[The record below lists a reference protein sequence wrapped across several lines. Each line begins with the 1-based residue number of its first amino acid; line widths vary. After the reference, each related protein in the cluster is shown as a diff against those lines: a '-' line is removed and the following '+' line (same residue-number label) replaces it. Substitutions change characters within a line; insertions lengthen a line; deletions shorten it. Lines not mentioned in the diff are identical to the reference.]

1 MNANI
6 IEALSK
12 LDVSNDNHWTEQG
25 LPRIETV
32 KFLTGDT
39 SITRDAINAAFP
51 GFNRNNVSL
60 TPAVKVPVIETPVE
74 VQEISV
80 VIEDDSAIEPTLL
93 DRFESEQIYLEVLI
107 QERDKLTKDVV
118 EQTYKVHGLATEIQ
132 KISIEKTSQEAIQSY
147 LQSQQ
152 GVLQERGARIRMIAD
167 SGIKLKELAEGLKS
181 PLDVALSRK
190 KA

>member
-12 LDVSNDNHWTEQG
+12 LDVTNDNHWTEQG

-39 SITRDAINAAFP
+39 SITRDAINAAIP

-60 TPAVKVPVIETPVE
+60 TLVEAQVVETQDTSVIIKDAE
-74 VQEISV
+74 
-80 VIEDDSAIEPTLL
+80 IEPTLQ
-93 DRFESEQIYLEVLI
+93 DQFEAQQEYLEILI
-107 QERDKLTKDVV
+107 QQQSELNKEIL

-132 KISIEKTSQEAIQSY
+132 KVSVEKTSQEAIQSY

-181 PLDVALSRK
+181 PLDAALSRK

>member
-12 LDVSNDNHWTEQG
+12 LDVTNDNHWTEHG

-39 SITRDAINAAFP
+39 SITRDAINAAIP

-60 TPAVKVPVIETPVE
+60 TPVVETPLIETRE
-74 VQEISV
+74 TNV
-80 VIEDDSAIEPTLL
+80 VIKDIEVEPTLQ
-93 DRFESEQIYLEVLI
+93 DQFEAQQEYLEILI
-107 QERDKLTKDVV
+107 QQQSELNKEIL

-132 KISIEKTSQEAIQSY
+132 KVSVEKTSQEAIQSY

-152 GVLQERGARIRMIAD
+152 GVLQERGARIRMISD
-167 SGIKLKELAEGLKS
+167 SGIKLKELADGLKS

>member
-12 LDVSNDNHWTEQG
+12 LDVTNDNHWTEQG

-32 KFLTGDT
+32 KFLTNDT

-51 GFNRNNVSL
+51 GFNRNVSL
-60 TPAVKVPVIETPVE
+60 TPPIVEIPVIEVKE
-74 VQEISV
+74 ASV
-80 VIEDDSAIEPTLL
+80 VIEGSPSVESTLL
-93 DRFESEQIYLEVLI
+93 DRFESEQTHLEVLI
-107 QERDKLTKDVV
+107 QERDKLTKEVV

-132 KISIEKTSQEAIQSY
+132 KVSVEKTSQEAIQSY

>member
-60 TPAVKVPVIETPVE
+60 TPPVVETE
-74 VQEISV
+74 VQETSV
-80 VIEDDSAIEPTLL
+80 VIEDVPAIEPTLL
-93 DRFESEQIYLEVLI
+93 DRFESEQAHLEVLI
-107 QERDKLTKDVV
+107 QERDKLTKEVV

-132 KISIEKTSQEAIQSY
+132 KVSVEKTSQEAIQSY